1 MAASGA
7 ITRQTAES
15 KSPAP
20 MVIAICCLAIIVAL
34 VLGVG
39 LASNLVVRHLVQ
51 TAPLW
56 IVVVLAFRRSP
67 LTSWTA
73 LPCFLFWLFLMAII
87 WLYLLG
93 ISHLISGHFSPVE
106 IAMTIIVGM
115 ACIFGAVGC
124 LRFRPFLSLTGKVAS
139 FAAMALVQFVCFRLS
154 FLPAIANR

>member
-1 MAASGA
+1 MVASGT
-7 ITRQTAES
+7 ITQPRAES
-15 KSPAP
+15 TSTTPIL
-20 MVIAICCLAIIVAL
+20 IAICCLAVILAL

-73 LPCFLFWLFLMAII
+73 LPCFLFWLLLMAMI

-106 IAMTIIVGM
+106 ITMTIIVGT
-115 ACIFGAVGC
+115 ASVVGAAGC
-124 LRFRPFLSLTGKVAS
+124 LRFRPFLPLAGKVAS
-139 FAAMALVQFVCFRLS
+139 
-154 FLPAIANR
+154 